1 MPAWLRSTVIVIATV
16 AVGTL
21 LTFPLQHIATHTLG
35 LFLLAAV
42 IVSSRFAGPYAGI
55 ASALISVL
63 VFDWLFDRN
72 PSHLDLNLAGA
83 VRAAVF
89 CSVAVLVASLEAQ
102 RRKALQALA
111 SKNQELMAAL
121 EEIRTL
127 RGILPICMHCKQI
140 RDEKGAWVRL
150 EKYVQ
155 DHSYAEF
162 THGVCPDCLKK
173 HYPWHAGSNA
183 GP

>member
-1 MPAWLRSTVIVIATV
+1 MPAWLRSVVIVVASVAIA
-16 AVGTL
+16 TL
-21 LTFPLQHIATHTLG
+21 LTFPLRHLASHTMA

-42 IVSSRFAGPYAGI
+42 IVSARFGGPYAGM
-55 ASALISVL
+55 ASAVLSVL
-63 VFDWLFDRN
+63 IFDWFFDQTPGR
-72 PSHLDLNLAGA
+72 LDLSPGGA

-89 CSVAVLVASLEAQ
+89 CSVAVLVASLEVR

-140 RDEKGAWVRL
+140 RDERGAWVRL

-155 DHSYAEF
+155 EHSHAEF
-162 THGVCPDCLKK
+162 THGVCPACLKK
-173 HYPWHAGSNA
+173 HYPWYLPSRADQ
-183 GP
+183 

>member
-1 MPAWLRSTVIVIATV
+1 MPAWLRSVVIVLASVTV
-16 AVGTL
+16 ATL
-21 LTFPLQHIATHTLG
+21 LTFPLQHIAPHTRG

-42 IVSSRFAGPYAGI
+42 IVSSRFGGPYPGI

-63 VFDWLFDRN
+63 VFDWFFDRN
-72 PSHLDLNLAGA
+72 PGSLDLTGGGA
-83 VRAAVF
+83 IRAAVF
-89 CSVAVLVASLEAQ
+89 CSVAVLVASLEVQ
-102 RRKALQALA
+102 RRKAMQALA
-111 SKNQELMAAL
+111 GKNQELMAAL

-155 DHSYAEF
+155 EHSHAEF
-162 THGVCPDCLKK
+162 THGVCPACVKK
-173 HYPWHAGSNA
+173 HYPWYLPSRAE
-183 GP
+183 P